1 MMPFALPFGS
11 CLMVSQMS
19 PGRCVGWD
27 VQVMD
32 EAFIGSGD
40 GGFLGAGGGRAADD
54 GCGGGPQFFDVDVA
68 VLEGGD
74 AGCNGRL
81 DAFPISI
88 VGGGGVQDEEL
99 EVEEEPPEGG
109 GIARGSL

>member
-1 MMPFALPFGS
+1 MLDGF
-11 CLMVSQMS
+11 
-19 PGRCVGWD
+19 VGW
-27 VQVMD
+27 
-32 EAFIGSGD
+32 ARGR
-40 GGFLGAGGGRAADD
+40 GAGGGRAADD
-54 GCGGGPQFFDVDVA
+54 GCGGGPQFFDVA

-88 VGGGGVQDEEL
+88 VGGSGVQEEEL

>member
-1 MMPFALPFGS
+1 
-11 CLMVSQMS
+11 MS

-40 GGFLGAGGGRAADD
+40 GGFLAADN
-54 GCGGGPQFFDVDVA
+54 GCGGGPQFFDVA

-88 VGGGGVQDEEL
+88 VGGGGVQEQEL

-109 GIARGSL
+109 GIA